1 MSSLSSFHTRRP
13 ILSLTLHLLR
23 RITTTTNP
31 KPNPTSRPLRR
42 LSSNQT
48 PRQNRLNN
56 RLLPP
61 LPNPTFDPPHK
72 NPNSDP
78 NFSQTDYNTISGLLT
93 DSSLPPGPALE
104 AALDRAGIELGP
116 SLLEEIFARFD
127 SSPKVLFTLFLWAG
141 KQPGYQFSVGVFNS
155 TINALGKMR
164 EFDLAWSL
172 IFKRIKSDQGPYE
185 FTFAILIRRYARA
198 GLVLPAIRAYEYAS
212 KLDSICSS
220 DMEMKLFEILLDSFC
235 KEGSVRVA
243 SEYLEERVKLHPSW
257 VPSTKVYNILLNGW
271 FRSRKLKQAERLWIR
286 MQQENVKT
294 SVVTYGTLVE
304 GYCRMGRVET
314 AMELLSDMRKEGIE
328 PNAIVYNPIIYAL
341 GEAGKLKEAL
351 GMMERLMVL
360 ESGPTLSTYNSL
372 VKGFCNAGDLVGAS
386 KILKMMI
393 SKGFV
398 PTLTTY
404 NCFFRYFA
412 KAGKIEEGLNL
423 YTKLIESG
431 HVPDCFTYHLLVKM
445 LCKQER
451 LGLVLQVMKEM
462 RARGCDLDLVTCTM
476 LIHLLLKMQKFDEAC
491 AEFEDLIR
499 RGIVPQYLTYEKMSD
514 ELKKQGLGKLARKL
528 CDMMASVPH
537 STKLPNTYGRKEAI
551 SRERE
556 ASILRKA
563 QVMTG
568 IDAPDE
574 VAKYTWSKRR
584 YIAWKEN
591 LYIAKKAQVMPGIFR
606 TCKNPRKL
614 VRCRSTRENAVSG
627 ANLLIIGQEK
637 SCWEV

>member
-1 MSSLSSFHTRRP
+1 M
-13 ILSLTLHLLR
+13 
-23 RITTTTNP
+23 
-31 KPNPTSRPLRR
+31 
-42 LSSNQT
+42 
-48 PRQNRLNN
+48 
-56 RLLPP
+56 
-61 LPNPTFDPPHK
+61 
-72 NPNSDP
+72 
-78 NFSQTDYNTISGLLT
+78 
-93 DSSLPPGPALE
+93 
-104 AALDRAGIELGP
+104 
-116 SLLEEIFARFD
+116 
-127 SSPKVLFTLFLWAG
+127 
-141 KQPGYQFSVGVFNS
+141 
-155 TINALGKMR
+155 INALGKTR
-164 EFDLAWSL
+164 EFDLAWLL
-172 IFKRIKSDQGPYE
+172 ILERINSDQGPNE

-212 KLDSICSS
+212 KLDSICSF

-243 SEYLEERVKLHPSW
+243 SEYLEEKVKLHPSW

-304 GYCRMGRVET
+304 GYCRMGRVEM
-314 AMELLSDMRKEGIE
+314 AMELLTDMRKEGIE

-341 GEAGKLKEAL
+341 GDAGNLKEAL
-351 GMMERLMVL
+351 GMMERLM
-360 ESGPTLSTYNSL
+360 
-372 VKGFCNAGDLVGAS
+372 GFCKAGDLVGAS
-386 KILKMMI
+386 KVLKMMI

-404 NCFFRYFA
+404 NCFFSYFA

-431 HVPDCFTYHLLVKM
+431 HVPDRLTYHLLVKM

-476 LIHLLLKMQKFDEAC
+476 LIHLVLKMQKFDEAC

-499 RGIVPQYLTYEKMSD
+499 RGIVPQYLTFEKMSD
-514 ELKKQGLGKLARKL
+514 ELKKQRLSKLARKL
-528 CDMMASVPH
+528 CDTMASVPH
-537 STKLPNTYGRKEAI
+537 STKLPNTYGRKEDI
-551 SRERE
+551 SRKRE

-568 IDAPDE
+568 IDIPEDD
-574 VAKYTWSKRR
+574 
-584 YIAWKEN
+584 
-591 LYIAKKAQVMPGIFR
+591 
-606 TCKNPRKL
+606 
-614 VRCRSTRENAVSG
+614 
-627 ANLLIIGQEK
+627 
-637 SCWEV
+637 